1 MLPHENL
8 RQPSSACELTGTYN
22 EAMRLAWFSPLPPVR
37 TGLAVDSREL
47 LGRLGAD
54 HLIDVFVDDPVVD
67 AARRLNRFPESVAIH
82 PAHDFVW
89 RATRAPYDLTVY
101 QLGNSAHHAYQ
112 WPYLFRYP
120 GLLVLHDG
128 QLHHSRAAALMRQRR
143 NDDYRAEFAACQPE
157 TSVDAAELAIA
168 GFDSHLYYYWP
179 FTRLVVEASKVTA
192 VHTQALSDDLASES
206 PEAHVEY
213 LHLAHGILVGDEDGA
228 RRRARVRSHYG
239 IRGDA
244 IVFGCFGGLTP
255 EKRLPQILEAFA
267 AIRHSLPP
275 SVLLFGGEP
284 PSHYDLRGDISR
296 RSLGAQVVTTGYVDD
311 EEDLTS
317 LIAASD
323 VTLNLRWPTARELSG
338 PWLRSLAAGRCSIVS
353 ALAHLAGIPVID
365 AGTWTRGPDRPIAVA
380 LDVMDEGRLLPA
392 AMRRLATD
400 TTLREQIGSEAR
412 AYWERE
418 HSYERMLDDYRRLIR
433 LAASLPPP
441 QPQLPQHLVN
451 DTSGLTGRLLAP
463 LGVPVPWSSM

>member
-1 MLPHENL
+1 
-8 RQPSSACELTGTYN
+8 
-22 EAMRLAWFSPLPPVR
+22 MRLAWFSPLPPVR
-37 TGLAVDSREL
+37 TGLSVDSREL
-47 LGRLGAD
+47 LCRLASD
-54 HLIDVFVDDPVVD
+54 HVVDVFVDEPVAD

-89 RATRAPYDLTVY
+89 RRRRSPYDLTVY

-143 NDDYRAEFAACQPE
+143 SSDYRAEFAACQPE
-157 TSVDAAELAIA
+157 TSIDAAELAIA

-179 FTRLVVEASKVTA
+179 FTRLVVGASKVTA
-192 VHTQALSDDLASES
+192 VHTRALRDDLAAES
-206 PEAHVEY
+206 PEACVEY
-213 LHLAHGILVGDEDGA
+213 LHLAHGVLVSGEDAA
-228 RRRARVRSHYG
+228 RRRARVRSQYG
-239 IRGDA
+239 IPANA

-255 EKRLPQILEAFA
+255 EKRLPQVLDAFT

-275 SVLLFGGEP
+275 SLLLLGGEAP
-284 PSHYDLRGDISR
+284 AHYDLGSDVSR
-296 RSLGAQVVTTGYVDD
+296 RSLDDQVVRTGYIDNED
-311 EEDLTS
+311 DLTS

-353 ALAHLAGIPVID
+353 ALAHLAGIPMID
-365 AGTWTRGPDRPIAVA
+365 AGTWARGHGAPIAVA
-380 LDVMDEGRLLPA
+380 IDVMDEGHLLPA

-400 TTLREQIGSEAR
+400 PTLREQIGSEAR
-412 AYWERE
+412 AYWQRE
-418 HSYERMLDDYRRLIR
+418 HSYERMLDDYQRLIQM
-433 LAASLPPP
+433 AAGLPAP
-441 QPQLPQHLVN
+441 QPRLPHHLVN
-451 DTSGLTGRLLAP
+451 DASGLTGRLLAP

>member
-47 LGRLGAD
+47 LGRLAAD
-54 HLIDVFVDDPVVD
+54 HLIDVFVDEPVVD
-67 AARRLNRFPESVAIH
+67 AARRLNRFPEAIAIH

-143 NDDYRAEFAACQPE
+143 SDDYRAEFAACQPE
-157 TSVDAAELAIA
+157 SRVDAAELAIA

-179 FTRLVVEASKVTA
+179 FTRLVVEGSKVTA
-192 VHTQALSDDLASES
+192 VHTQALRDDLAADS
-206 PEAHVEY
+206 PEAHVDH
-213 LHLAHGILVGDEDGA
+213 LHLAHGILVSEEDGA
-228 RRRARVRSHYG
+228 RRRARVRSQYG
-239 IRGDA
+239 IPGDA

-255 EKRLPQILEAFA
+255 EKRLPQILDAFT
-267 AIRHSLPP
+267 AIRHTLPP

-353 ALAHLAGIPVID
+353 ALAHLAGIPMID
-365 AGTWTRGPDRPIAVA
+365 AGTWTRGPGAPIAVA
-380 LDVMDEGRLLPA
+380 IDVMDEGHLLPA

-433 LAASLPPP
+433 LAASLPAP
-441 QPQLPQHLVN
+441 QPQLPHHLVN
-451 DTSGLTGRLLAP
+451 DSSGLTGRLLAP

>member
-1 MLPHENL
+1 
-8 RQPSSACELTGTYN
+8 
-22 EAMRLAWFSPLPPVR
+22 MRLAWFSPLPPVR
-37 TGLAVDSREL
+37 TGLSIDSREL
-47 LGRLGAD
+47 LGRLGTD
-54 HLIDVFVDDPVVD
+54 HHIDAFVDEAVAD
-67 AARRLNRFPESVAIH
+67 AARRLNQLPERVAIH

-89 RATRAPYDLTVY
+89 RATRWPYDLTVY

-143 NDDYRAEFAACQPE
+143 SDDYRAEFAACQPD
-157 TSVDAAELAIA
+157 TGVDAAELAVA

-179 FTRLVVEASKVTA
+179 FTRLVVAASRMTA
-192 VHTQALSDDLASES
+192 VHTPALRDDLAGES

-213 LHLAHGILVGDEDGA
+213 LHLAHGSLIGEKDGA
-228 RRRARVRSHYG
+228 ERRARVRSQYG
-239 IRGDA
+239 IPADA

-255 EKRLPQILEAFA
+255 DKRLPQILEAFT
-267 AIRHSLPP
+267 AIRHTLARP
-275 SVLLFGGEP
+275 VLLLGGEA

-296 RSLGAQVVTTGYVDD
+296 RSPGADVVTTGYVENED
-311 EEDLTS
+311 DLTS

-353 ALAHLAGIPVID
+353 ALAHLAGIPMIN
-365 AGTWTRGPDRPIAVA
+365 AGTWTRDSEAPIAVA
-380 LDVMDEGRLLPA
+380 IDVLDEGHLLPA

-400 TTLREQIGSEAR
+400 QTLRTQIGSAAR
-412 AYWERE
+412 AYWQRE
-418 HSYERMLDDYRRLIR
+418 HSYERMLDDYRRLIQR
-433 LAASLPPP
+433 TASLPPRP
-441 QPQLPQHLVN
+441 AQLPQHLTD
-451 DTSGLTGRLLAP
+451 DTSGLTARLLAP
-463 LGVPVPWSSM
+463 LDVPVPWSSM

>member
-1 MLPHENL
+1 
-8 RQPSSACELTGTYN
+8 
-22 EAMRLAWFSPLPPVR
+22 MRLAWFSPLPPVR
-37 TGLAVDSREL
+37 TGLSVDSREL
-47 LGRLGAD
+47 LCRLASD
-54 HLIDVFVDDPVVD
+54 YLIDVFVDEPVAD
-67 AARRLNRFPESVAIH
+67 SARQINRFPESVAIH
-82 PAHDFVW
+82 PTHDFVW
-89 RATRAPYDLTVY
+89 RRSRTPYDLTVY

-128 QLHHSRAAALMRQRR
+128 QLHHSRAAALMRQQRH
-143 NDDYRAEFAACQPE
+143 DDYRAEFAACQPD

-192 VHTQALSDDLASES
+192 VHTRALHDDLAAES
-206 PEAHVEY
+206 PEAHVEC
-213 LHLAHGILVGDEDGA
+213 LPLAHGVLVSEEDAA
-228 RRRARVRSHYG
+228 RRRARVRSQYG
-239 IRGDA
+239 IPADA
-244 IVFGCFGGLTP
+244 IVFGCFGGLTR
-255 EKRLPQILEAFA
+255 EKRLPQILDAFT
-267 AIRHSLPP
+267 AIRHSLPLT
-275 SVLLFGGEP
+275 VLLLGGEAP
-284 PSHYDLRGDISR
+284 AHYDLRGDVSR
-296 RSLGAQVVTTGYVDD
+296 RSFGDQVVTTGYIENED
-311 EEDLTS
+311 DLTS

-353 ALAHLAGIPVID
+353 ALAHLAGIPAID
-365 AGTWTRGPDRPIAVA
+365 AGTWTRANEAPIAVA
-380 LDVMDEGRLLPA
+380 IDVMDEGHLLPA

-412 AYWERE
+412 AYWQRE
-418 HSYERMLDDYRRLIR
+418 HSYERMIGDYRRLIQ
-433 LAASLPPP
+433 LAASVPTPRPRLPH
-441 QPQLPQHLVN
+441 HLVT

>member
-1 MLPHENL
+1 M
-8 RQPSSACELTGTYN
+8 R
-22 EAMRLAWFSPLPPVR
+22 AMRLAWFSPLPPVR

-47 LGRLGAD
+47 LCRLAAD
-54 HLIDVFVDDPVVD
+54 HVIDVFVDEPV
-67 AARRLNRFPESVAIH
+67 AGRARQINRFPESVAIH

-89 RATRAPYDLTVY
+89 RRSRTPYDLNVY

-128 QLHHSRAAALMRQRR
+128 QLHHSRAATLMRQQR

-192 VHTQALSDDLASES
+192 VHTRALRDDLGAES

-213 LHLAHGILVGDEDGA
+213 LHLAHGVLVSEEDAA
-228 RRRARVRSHYG
+228 RRRARVRSQYG
-239 IRGDA
+239 IPAGA
-244 IVFGCFGGLTP
+244 VVFGCFGGLTP
-255 EKRLPQILEAFA
+255 EKRLPQILDAFTS
-267 AIRHSLPP
+267 IRHSVPP
-275 SVLLFGGEP
+275 SVLLLGGEAP
-284 PSHYDLRGDISR
+284 AHYDLRGDISR
-296 RSLGAQVVTTGYVDD
+296 RSLGDQVVTTGYIDNED
-311 EEDLTS
+311 DLTT

-365 AGTWTRGPDRPIAVA
+365 AGTWTRANDAPIAVA
-380 LDVMDEGRLLPA
+380 IDVVDEGRLLPA

-400 TTLREQIGSEAR
+400 TTLRELIGSEAR
-412 AYWERE
+412 AYWQRE
-418 HSYERMLDDYRRLIR
+418 HSYERMLDDYRRLIQ
-433 LAASLPPP
+433 LAASLPAPEP
-441 QPQLPQHLVN
+441 RLPRHLVN
-451 DTSGLTGRLLAP
+451 DTSGLTARLLAP

>member
-1 MLPHENL
+1 
-8 RQPSSACELTGTYN
+8 
-22 EAMRLAWFSPLPPVR
+22 MRLAWFSPLPPVR

-54 HLIDVFVDDPVVD
+54 HLIDVFVDEPAAD
-67 AARRLNRFPESVAIH
+67 AARRINRFPRSVAVH
-82 PAHDFVW
+82 PAHEFVW
-89 RATRAPYDLTVY
+89 RAARSPYDLTVY

-143 NDDYRAEFAACQPE
+143 SDDYRAEFAACQPD

-179 FTRLVVEASKVTA
+179 FTRLVVAASRMTA
-192 VHTQALSDDLASES
+192 VHTPALRDDLASES

-213 LHLAHGILVGDEDGA
+213 LHLAHGSLVGEEAAGA
-228 RRRARVRSHYG
+228 RRARVRSQYG
-239 IRGDA
+239 IPADA
-244 IVFGCFGGLTP
+244 TVFGCFGGLTP
-255 EKRLPQILEAFA
+255 DKRLPQILEAFG
-267 AIRHSLPP
+267 AIRHSLARP
-275 SVLLFGGEP
+275 VLLLGGEA
-284 PSHYDLRGDISR
+284 PSHYDLRDDISR
-296 RSLGAQVVTTGYVDD
+296 RSLGTAVVTTGYIENED
-311 EEDLTS
+311 ELTS

-353 ALAHLAGIPVID
+353 ALAHLAGIPMIN
-365 AGTWTRGPDRPIAVA
+365 AGTWTRDGDAPIAVA
-380 LDVMDEGRLLPA
+380 IDVLDEGHLLPA

-400 TTLREQIGSEAR
+400 QALRLQIGSAAR
-412 AYWERE
+412 AYWQRE
-418 HSYERMLDDYRRLIR
+418 HSYERMLDDYRRLIQ
-433 LAASLPPP
+433 LAASLPAPRPP
-441 QPQLPQHLVN
+441 LPEHLLN